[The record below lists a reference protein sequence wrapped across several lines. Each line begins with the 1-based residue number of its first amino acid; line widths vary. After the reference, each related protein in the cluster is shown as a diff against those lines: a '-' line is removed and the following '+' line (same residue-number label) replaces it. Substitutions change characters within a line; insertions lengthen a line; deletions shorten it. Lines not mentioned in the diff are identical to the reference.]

1 MKEEKKLLEKLVKC
15 AYVIIALLAINT
27 IILFISN
34 IDSNNNR
41 TNSSSYSD
49 NNTTEN
55 TGSEETAE
63 YDVSM
68 MNSVDMNGLLKLFD
82 SKETQVVYLG
92 RATCG
97 YCVKFLPTLQKAQ
110 ADYGYTTNY
119 LDITTVSD
127 DDVNKLLEKDNDEG
141 FLKENYGA
149 TPMVILVR
157 DGKMVD
163 TWVGY
168 SEYDSFAQF
177 LEKND
182 FSK

>member
-1 MKEEKKLLEKLVKC
+1 MKEETKLLEKLVKC

-27 IILFISN
+27 LILLISN
-34 IDSNNNR
+34 IDSNDDKR
-41 TNSSSYSD
+41 STTSP
-49 NNTTEN
+49 NTTEN
-55 TGSEETAE
+55 TESTATD

-68 MNSVDMNGLLKLFD
+68 MDSVDMDKLIDLFD

-97 YCVKFLPTLQKAQ
+97 YCVQFLPTLQQAQ
-110 ADYGYTTNY
+110 QDYGYTTHY
-119 LDITTVSD
+119 LDITTVSE
-127 DDVNKLLEKDNDEG
+127 DDVSRLLEKDNEDG

-149 TPMVILVR
+149 TPMVFLVK

-177 LEKND
+177 LEKNG
-182 FSK
+182 FEK

>member
-1 MKEEKKLLEKLVKC
+1 MKEEKVLLEKLLKC

-27 IILFISN
+27 LLVFIAN
-34 IDSNNNR
+34 IDSN
-41 TNSSSYSD
+41 D
-49 NNTTEN
+49 NKSTKTTTSEG
-55 TGSEETAE
+55 TEETATD

-68 MNSVDMNGLLKLFD
+68 MNAVDMDGLMDLFNSED
-82 SKETQVVYLG
+82 TQVVYLG
-92 RATCG
+92 RETCG

-110 ADYGYTTNY
+110 EDYGYKTNY
-119 LDITTVSD
+119 LDITTVSE
-127 DDVNKLLEKDNDEG
+127 DDVNKLLEKDNEEG

-177 LEKND
+177 LEKNN
-182 FSK
+182 FKK

>member
-1 MKEEKKLLEKLVKC
+1 MKEEKVLLEKLVKC
-15 AYVIIALLAINT
+15 AYVIIVLLVINT
-27 IILFISN
+27 LVLFVSN
-34 IDSNNNR
+34 IDSDNSKSK
-41 TNSSSYSD
+41 SSSSTD
-49 NNTTEN
+49 TKESTGTEEVS
-55 TGSEETAE
+55 GE

-68 MNSVDMNGLLKLFD
+68 MNSVDMDGLLKLFD

-92 RATCG
+92 RETCG
-97 YCVKFLPTLQKAQ
+97 YCVKFLPTLQQAQ
-110 ADYGYTTNY
+110 SDYGYTTNY
-119 LDITTVSD
+119 LDITTVSE